1 MPINIA
7 GQFMIINLEQNSLKK
22 DIEILIIYPIKNKIV
37 ERIIS
42 SIKSVDMQIECYS
55 GDSVK
60 MVNISDIYYIE
71 SVNGKTVVHCKKESY
86 FVKSRLYQIY
96 EKLKDNG
103 FMQVS
108 KYCIANFNKLDKFK
122 PLDNNCFEATLS
134 NGAFLCVTRRYIS
147 DIKQRLYEMDVS

>member
-1 MPINIA
+1 
-7 GQFMIINLEQNSLKK
+7 MIINLEQNSLKK

-71 SVNGKTVVHCKKESY
+71 SVDGKTSCLLQKRE
-86 FVKSRLYQIY
+86 LY
-96 EKLKDNG
+96 
-103 FMQVS
+103 
-108 KYCIANFNKLDKFK
+108 C
-122 PLDNNCFEATLS
+122 
-134 NGAFLCVTRRYIS
+134 
-147 DIKQRLYEMDVS
+147 